1 MKNGAKKIGLAVWC
15 VIVALLLVGNMFL
28 TSYALSW
35 DKVLTG
41 YFGTIGGGTKES
53 ASIETQQ
60 YTNLDDLRAAE
71 KEAELLI
78 VSEGTV
84 LLKNDDGAL
93 PLKAGSKVSVFGQTA
108 QMWMTKEKVTNTKD
122 TVFLESLQNAGLE
135 VNGSLRKF
143 YKQSK
148 HTAWGIG
155 ANLGNGGIAGTW
167 TIDEVPQSEYTDE
180 VKNSYADYNDA
191 AIVVFT
197 RGGSEGGD
205 LPRYMDRFGGTRE
218 QSYMELTQNER
229 DLLSAVTEAFD
240 KVIVVLHTGNAM
252 QMDFVRDYDIDAVLW
267 ISGTGE
273 DGVEVLGKLLTGEIN
288 PSGRTVDTYV
298 YDNFSAP
305 AMQNFGD
312 FRFLQNGAP
321 VNATTTTV
329 GGTYSYQNYAESI
342 YVGYKYYE
350 TRYEDKLLGTGNA
363 GDYDYD
369 KTVFA
374 PFGFGLGYTTF
385 DWSDFSATEPD
396 ANGDL
401 TLSVKVTNSG
411 TVSGKDVVELYYQS
425 PYTDYDKT
433 NGVEKASVNLLE
445 FGKTA
450 LLAPGDSETVSL
462 TVNLFDMV
470 SYDAAGAKSYILD
483 AGEYFFTLAHNAHE
497 AVNNILAAK
506 GVGGGDSSVVSTYTH
521 PELTIHSTSFTGAE
535 ITNLFDD
542 AVLPDAVYLSR
553 SDWSAMDNDGLR
565 YATGTMSGLSETMD
579 ADGFVYTHEAPAGI
593 IEALQSE
600 GWAVSGNPAGID
612 DASWPEVSY
621 GQKNGLTLSDLADK
635 PVDDPDWEALLNQ
648 MTQTEQTQLVG
659 KAMNSTDAFGSIGK
673 GITYYMD
680 GPQGMIDYVSGGTGY
695 QFPDQNVLGATWNQ
709 ELAYLEG
716 DLISQEFKLKGAAV
730 WWSPAMNLHRTA
742 FSGRNFEYFAED
754 GVFSGIMGREEVLAA
769 NRNGVKCQLKHFF
782 LNDQE
787 TNRGAHGRLAP
798 FATEQAM
805 RELYLKPFELCTRA
819 VPSSGV
825 MLSMCRIGTRI
836 APGSFALCTGILRN
850 EWGMTGA
857 IITDA
862 QSLTELEAEQS
873 LAAGCDMVDT
883 AQQTVYS
890 KASLESRGGQYMLRQ
905 AVLHTLFMETNSAAL
920 SLEAKTGFPIYKLLL
935 IVFHVVALIYLAYI
949 TLEIVQKTVRPN
961 LVPKKAMRIIRIVL
975 WTLAAL
981 ILAFLLYMFFTEWL
995 PVLQFALQTAV

>member
-1 MKNGAKKIGLAVWC
+1 MQSKGMKIGLAVWC
-15 VIVALLLVGNMFL
+15 AVVALLLAANVLL
-28 TSYALSW
+28 TNYALSW

-41 YFGTIGGGTKES
+41 YFGTIGGGTS
-53 ASIETQQ
+53 ATAVIETQQ

-71 KEAELLI
+71 KEAELQI

-84 LLKNDDGAL
+84 LLKNDNGAL
-93 PLKAGSKVSVFGQTA
+93 PLATGSKVSVFGQTA
-108 QMWMTKEKVTNTKD
+108 QIWMTKEKITGTKD
-122 TVFLESLQNAGLE
+122 TVFLESLQDAGLE

-155 ANLGNGGIAGTW
+155 ANLGNGGIPGTW

-180 VKNSYADYNDA
+180 VKNSYAEYSDA
-191 AIVVFT
+191 AIVVFS

-229 DLLSAVTEAFD
+229 DLLAAVTASFD

-252 QMDFVRDYDIDAVLW
+252 QMDFVNDYDVDAVLW

-273 DGVEVLGKLLTGEIN
+273 DGVQALGKLFTGETN
-288 PSGRTVDTYV
+288 PSGRTVDTFV

-305 AMQNFGD
+305 AVQNFGD

-329 GGTYSYQNYAESI
+329 GGTYSYQNYAEGI
-342 YVGYKYYE
+342 YVGYRYYE
-350 TRYEDKLLGTGNA
+350 TRYEDAVLRQGNA
-363 GDYDYD
+363 GSYDYD

-385 DWSDFSATEPD
+385 DWSDFSMTQPNAD
-396 ANGDL
+396 GDM
-401 TLSVKVTNSG
+401 TVSVKVTNAGS
-411 TVSGKDVVELYYQS
+411 VAGKDVVELYYQS
-425 PYTDYDKT
+425 PYTDYDKA
-433 NGVEKASVNLLE
+433 NGVEKASVNLIE

-450 LLAPGDSETVSL
+450 LLNPGESETL
-462 TVNLFDMV
+462 TWTVNLYDMV
-470 SYDAAGAKSYILD
+470 SYDSHGAKTYILD
-483 AGEYFFTLAHNAHE
+483 AGDYYLTAAKDAHD

-506 GVGGGDSSVVSTYTH
+506 SGSNAMTGKYTH
-521 PELTIHSTSFTGAE
+521 NELTTHNTSFAGTE
-535 ITNLFDD
+535 ITNRFDD
-542 AVLPDAVYLSR
+542 TLLPDAVYLSR

-565 YATGTMSGLSETMD
+565 YATGTMSGMSETMD

-600 GWAVSGNPAGID
+600 GWDVAGNPVGMN
-612 DASWPEVSY
+612 DASWEAVAY
-621 GQKNGLTLSDLADK
+621 GQSNGLTLADLAEK
-635 PVDDPDWEALLNQ
+635 AYDDPAWEQLLSQ

-659 KAMNSTDAFGSIGK
+659 KAMNSTDAFASIGK

-695 QFPDQNVLGATWNQ
+695 QFTDENVLAATWNK

-716 DLISQEFKLKGAAV
+716 DLVSQEFKLKGAAV
-730 WWSPAMNLHRTA
+730 WWAPAMNLHRTA

-754 GVFSGIMGREEVLAA
+754 GTFSGLMGREMVIAA

-798 FATEQAM
+798 FAPEQAM
-805 RELYLKPFELCTRA
+805 RELYLKPFAMCVEV

-836 APGSFALCTGILRN
+836 APGSYALCTEILRN

-862 QSLTELEAEQS
+862 QSLTEREAEQS
-873 LAAGCDMVDT
+873 LAAGCDLVDT
-883 AQQTVYS
+883 AQQTVYT
-890 KASLESRGGQYMLRQ
+890 KASLESKGGQYQLRE
-905 AVLHTLFMETNSAAL
+905 AVKHTLYMETNSAAL
-920 SLEAKTGFPIYKLLL
+920 TLETNTGFPIYKLLL
-935 IVFHVVALIYLAYI
+935 IAFHVVAVIYLAYF
-949 TLEIVQKTVRPN
+949 TLEILLKTVKKD
-961 LVPKKAMRIIRIVL
+961 LVPKKVMKIIRIVL
-975 WTLAAL
+975 WTIAAL
-981 ILAFLLYMFFTEWL
+981 ILIVLLYMFFTEWL